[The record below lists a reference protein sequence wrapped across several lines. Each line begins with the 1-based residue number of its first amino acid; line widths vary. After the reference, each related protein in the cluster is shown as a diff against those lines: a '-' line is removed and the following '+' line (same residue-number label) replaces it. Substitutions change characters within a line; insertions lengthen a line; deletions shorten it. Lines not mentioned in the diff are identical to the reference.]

1 MINNSLSANT
11 YIKTRTAI
19 KNDLRLNYQTRV
31 WLDVISLPAIELK
44 EKIEKAMEENPFLE
58 YDFNDNYPKSS
69 SRTSENDINSII
81 ENTIENSKESL
92 FSHLKSQIDITF
104 NDKKEIELAE
114 QICSFINEDGYL
126 TVESGEISNILNAD
140 IKQIEK
146 IISIIK
152 TFDPYGVGAKNINEC
167 LSIQLKMKQKESDD
181 KAIYDT
187 AIKIVENYLDEL
199 SKKNYEKIALN
210 LNIDVNTV
218 LKALK
223 LIQTLEPYPA
233 REYDTSAVKY
243 IVPELF
249 IFKENEHWIVKTDET
264 FIPHLKISKKYIKLL
279 DREESKDSIN
289 FLKEKKKEAESLI
302 NASNDRKKTL
312 LKIGEALLK
321 FQINFFEY
329 GKEFMKPLTLKDM
342 SLEVSLS
349 ESTIS
354 RIANG
359 KYLNT
364 VWGTFSI
371 KYFFSRA
378 VGGGLGSR
386 GVKEI
391 IKRIIENSQAKLSDE
406 KVRLILKSEGIDIS
420 RRTVA
425 KYRKSMNIFSSR
437 NR

>member
-1 MINNSLSANT
+1 MINNVSLSTNSS
-11 YIKTRTAI
+11 IKTDI
-19 KNDLRLNYQTRV
+19 KTNLKLNYQTRI
-31 WLDVISLPAIELK
+31 WLDVISIPAVELK

-58 YDFNDNYPKSS
+58 YDFNEKSYKKLQG
-69 SRTSENDINSII
+69 DVDLII
-81 ENTIENSKESL
+81 ENTIENGKESL
-92 FSHLKSQIDITF
+92 FSHLKSQISIAF
-104 NDKKEIELAE
+104 NNKKEIELAE
-114 QICSFINEDGYL
+114 QICSFINNDGYL
-126 TVESGEISNILNAD
+126 TIESSELSNILNTS
-140 IKQIEK
+140 IEEIEK
-146 IISIIK
+146 IISVIK
-152 TFDPYGVGAKNINEC
+152 TFDPYGVAAKNINEC
-167 LSIQLKMKQKESDD
+167 LSIQLKIKKKEASKKDEY
-181 KAIYDT
+181 IYDA
-187 AIKIVENYLDEL
+187 AINIVENHLDEL
-199 SKKNYEKIALN
+199 SKKNYSQISSSLN
-210 LNIDVNTV
+210 VEEDIV

-233 REYDTSAVKY
+233 REYDTTSIKY
-243 IVPELF
+243 IIPELF
-249 IFKENEHWIVKTDET
+249 IFKENDIWIVKTDET
-264 FIPHLKISKKYIKLL
+264 FIPPLKINKKYIKLL
-279 DREESKDSIN
+279 DREESKESIN

-302 NASNDRKKTL
+302 NASSERKKTL

-321 FQINFFEY
+321 FQLDFFEY
-329 GKEFMKPLTLKDM
+329 GKEFMKPLTLKDV
-342 SLEVSLS
+342 SSEVNLS

-378 VGGGLGSR
+378 INGGLGSR

-391 IKRIIENSQAKLSDE
+391 IKRIIENSPTKLSDE
-406 KVRLILKSEGIDIS
+406 KIKLILKSEGIDIS